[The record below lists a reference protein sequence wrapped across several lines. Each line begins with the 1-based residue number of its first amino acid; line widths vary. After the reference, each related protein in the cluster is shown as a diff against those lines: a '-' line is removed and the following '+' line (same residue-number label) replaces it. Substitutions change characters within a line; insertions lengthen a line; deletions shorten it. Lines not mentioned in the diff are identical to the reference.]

1 MAKTEY
7 CSERKRQVKENV
19 KIILSRKGF
28 DSSNGGCASPI
39 FPDGR
44 LVSFPIPASSAPT
57 NFSDVGFDGLSLGE
71 LAGDLSRGKVLPDS
85 PTHLDPDLS
94 HEALPRR
101 DGWLP
106 AFGQTGAAQSHLN
119 SQGVEVGD
127 LFLFFGWFKRVEKN
141 SSGRWTYVQGVP
153 DLHVIFG
160 WLQVGEVLR
169 IGAKTDEFSERYP
182 WLARHPHVNGE
193 RSDSNT
199 IYLAS
204 PTLKLPG
211 QSQLGQL
218 VGGGAFG
225 RFSDTRRLS
234 APNQPSRSLWHMPAF
249 FAPSR
254 DGRTLS
260 YHSDQARWKAA
271 DDGWVELQSVAKG
284 QEFVLDC
291 RNRMDTMQIHSW
303 LESVFQ

>member
-1 MAKTEY
+1 M
-7 CSERKRQVKENV
+7 

-44 LVSFPIPASSAPT
+44 LVSLPIPASSAPT

-71 LAGDLSRGKVLPDS
+71 LAGDLTRGKVLPDS

-94 HEALPRR
+94 NEALPRQ

-127 LFLFFGWFKRVEKN
+127 LFLFFGWFKRIEKN
-141 SSGRWTYVQGVP
+141 SRGRWSYIPGAP

-169 IGAKTDEFSERYP
+169 VGAKTDEFSERYL
-182 WLARHPHVNGE
+182 WLARHPHLNGE

-199 IYLAS
+199 IYVAG

-211 QSQLGQL
+211 QSQPGRLS
-218 VGGGAFG
+218 GGGAFG

-234 APNQPSRSLWHMPAF
+234 APNQTSRSLWRLPAF
-249 FAPSR
+249 FAPSANE
-254 DGRTLS
+254 GALS
-260 YHSDQARWKAA
+260 YHADPARWKAA
-271 DDGWVELQSVAKG
+271 DNDWVYLQSVAKG
-284 QEFVLDC
+284 QEFVIDFADAKQQFGWLDAIF
-291 RNRMDTMQIHSW
+291 NSW
-303 LESVFQ
+303 ES

>member
-1 MAKTEY
+1 
-7 CSERKRQVKENV
+7 V

-39 FPDGR
+39 FLDGR
-44 LVSFPIPASSAPT
+44 LVSLPIPASNAPT
-57 NFSDVGFDGLSLGE
+57 NFSDVGFVGLSLGE
-71 LAGDLSRGKVLPDS
+71 LVGDLSRGKVLPDS
-85 PTHLDPDLS
+85 STHLDPDLS
-94 HEALPRR
+94 NEALARQ

-127 LFLFFGWFKRVEKN
+127 LFLFFGWFKKVEKN
-141 SSGRWTYVQGVP
+141 SSGRWSYVPGAP

-182 WLARHPHVNGE
+182 WLARHPHLNGE

-204 PTLKLPG
+204 PMLKFPG
-211 QSQLGQL
+211 QLQLGQL
-218 VGGGAFG
+218 AGGGAFG
-225 RFSDTRRLS
+225 RVSDARTLS
-234 APNQPSRSLWHMPAF
+234 APDQTSRSLWRLPAF
-249 FAPSR
+249 FAPSEN
-254 DGRTLS
+254 DKTLS
-260 YHSDQARWKAA
+260 YHADPARWKAA
-271 DDGWVELQSVAKG
+271 DNEWVYLQSVAKG
-284 QEFVLDC
+284 QEFVMDFADAKQQFGWLDAIF
-291 RNRMDTMQIHSW
+291 NS
-303 LESVFQ
+303 

>member
-1 MAKTEY
+1 M
-7 CSERKRQVKENV
+7 

-44 LVSFPIPASSAPT
+44 LVSLPIPASSAPT
-57 NFSDVGFDGLSLGE
+57 NFSDVGFDGLSLSE

-94 HEALPRR
+94 NEVLPRLDCWR
-101 DGWLP
+101 P
-106 AFGQTGAAQSHLN
+106 AFGQTGVAQSHLN
-119 SQGVEVGD
+119 SQGVEAGD
-127 LFLFFGWFKRVEKN
+127 LFLFFGWFKKVEKN
-141 SSGRWTYVQGVP
+141 SRGRWSYVPGTP

-160 WLQVGEVLR
+160 WLQVGEVFR
-169 IGAKTDEFSERYP
+169 IGAKTDEFSEKYP
-182 WLARHPHVNGE
+182 WLARHPHLNGE

-199 IYLAS
+199 IYVAS
-204 PTLKLPG
+204 PTLILPG
-211 QSQLGQL
+211 ESQLGQL
-218 VGGGAFG
+218 AGGGAF
-225 RFSDTRRLS
+225 RRVSDARTLS
-234 APNQPSRSLWHMPAF
+234 APDQTSRSLWRLPAF
-249 FAPSR
+249 FNPSR

-260 YHSDQARWKAA
+260 YHGDPARWKAT
-271 DDGWVELQSVAKG
+271 DERWVQLQSVAKG